1 MPPFEIIAL
10 RAFADNYV
18 WTLRDARC
26 AAVVDPGDARPVI
39 EYLEREKL
47 ELVAI
52 LNTHHHADHVG
63 GNAGLLARWKVPVFG
78 PNDERI
84 REVTQ
89 RLKDGARCT
98 LPHFGIEFGV
108 MEIPGHTRSHI
119 AFHGGGM
126 LFSGDTLFAAGCGRL
141 FEGTPRQMHDSLSRL
156 MQLPDDTR
164 VYCGHEYTLAN
175 IRFAKAAEAANPQLV
190 KWEHAASALR
200 ARNEPTLPST
210 IGAEK
215 SANPFLRCDQPGVI
229 AAASQ
234 YAGRPLKDPVSVLG
248 AIRDWKNNFR

>member
-1 MPPFEIIAL
+1 MNSFEIVPL

-18 WTLRDARC
+18 WTIRDARR

-39 EYLEREKL
+39 DYLEREKL

-78 PNDERI
+78 PHDERI

-89 RLKDGARCT
+89 RMKDGARCT
-98 LPHFGIEFGV
+98 LPHFGIEFEV

-126 LFSGDTLFAAGCGRL
+126 VFSGDTLFAVGCGRL
-141 FEGTPRQMHDSLSRL
+141 FEGTPGQMHDSLSRL
-156 MQLPDDTR
+156 MQLPDETR
-164 VYCGHEYTLAN
+164 VYCGHEYTVSN
-175 IRFAKAAEAANPQLV
+175 IRFARAVEPDNA
-190 KWEHAASALR
+190 ALR
-200 ARNEPTLPST
+200 ELEIRAKQQRDQDLPTLPST
-210 IGAEK
+210 IAQEK
-215 SANPFLRCDQPGVI
+215 ATNPFVRVREPSVI
-229 AAASQ
+229 AAASKF
-234 YAGRPLKDPVSVLG
+234 AGRQLTDPVSVLG
-248 AIRDWKNNFR
+248 AIREWKNGF